1 MIRGCTERDL
11 SDIYAV
17 INDGA
22 HAYRGVIPP
31 EHWRDPYM
39 TLDELRSEIAAGVR
53 FWGYELS
60 DQLIG
65 VMGLQEVLD
74 AALIRHAYVRTA
86 YRNQGVGGQLLAEL
100 RNQTERRLL
109 VGTWAAARW
118 AIRFYEKHGF
128 RLADERTKNRLLK
141 RYWSIATAQIAA
153 SVVLAGPTPTTRGK
167 SRPR

>member
-11 SDIYAV
+11 PDLYAV

-39 TLDELRSEIAAGVR
+39 PLDELRSEIAAGVR
-53 FWGYELS
+53 FCGYELS

-65 VMGLQEVLD
+65 VMGVQEVLD

-100 RNQTERRLL
+100 RNQTGRPLL

-118 AIRFYEKHGF
+118 AIRFYEKRGF

-141 RYWSIATAQIAA
+141 RYWSITAAQIAA

>member
-1 MIRGCTERDL
+1 MIRFCTERDL
-11 SDIYAV
+11 LDICTV

-22 HAYRGVIPP
+22 HAYRGVIPS
-31 EHWRDPYM
+31 EHWQDPYM
-39 TLDELRSEIAAGVR
+39 PVEELRSEIAAGVR
-53 FWGYELS
+53 FWGYQLS
-60 DQLIG
+60 DRLIG

-109 VGTWAAARW
+109 VGTWGAARW

-128 RLADERTKNRLLK
+128 RLVGERTKNRLLR
-141 RYWSIATAQIAA
+141 RYWSIGAPQIAA
-153 SVVLAGPTPTTRGK
+153 SVVLAEPPGTRGK
-167 SRPR
+167 SQRR

>member
-11 SDIYAV
+11 PDIHAV

-39 TLDELRSEIAAGVR
+39 PLDELRSEIAAGVR

-128 RLADERTKNRLLK
+128 RLADERSKNRLLK
-141 RYWSIATAQIAA
+141 RYWSITTAQIAA

>member
-22 HAYRGVIPP
+22 HAYRGVIPT

-39 TLDELRSEIAAGVR
+39 PLDELRSEIAAGVR